1 MPPVRPSAT
10 TPWPDLGATDGA
22 GATGLYRVLDESGAV
37 VDAAAAAAVQVPAAV
52 AIWRTM
58 VRVRAIDT
66 RLLALQRQGRIGF
79 YGAATGQEAAV
90 VAPAQALEPRDW
102 IHPALREGG
111 MALHRGYPLDTYLA
125 QCFGTA
131 ADTST
136 RGRQM
141 PCHYGSR
148 AHNYVTL
155 SSVMTT
161 QLPQAVGTAHAMALR
176 HPGPDRPICFVA
188 MGDGATSEGDF
199 HVAMNFAG
207 VLRPGGLGLPLVFFC
222 QNNQW
227 AISTPVSD
235 QCAAVTLASKAASY
249 GLVGVRVDGNDA
261 LAVLRIM
268 NEAAAR
274 VRQGG
279 VPIFIEALTYRVG
292 PHSTSDDPSR
302 YRDEAVTETWRQ
314 RDPIARLQS
323 WLQESDH
330 LSQDEAAAWLARC
343 EAEVRESLER
353 IEGGEAPS
361 LDSLFDDVWAVVPP
375 HLERQRQQAHQSAR
389 NEDAVG

>member
-1 MPPVRPSAT
+1 MPPDATPPSSS
-10 TPWPDLGATDGA
+10 WPDLGAVDGVA
-22 GATGLYRVLDESGAV
+22 AAGLYRILDETGAV
-37 VDAAAAAAVQVPAAV
+37 VDPEGVAAVDVAAVV

-58 VRVRAIDT
+58 VRVRTIDA
-66 RLLALQRQGRIGF
+66 RMLALQRQGRIGF

-90 VAPAQALEPRDW
+90 VAPAEALQARDW

-125 QCFGTA
+125 QCFGND

-176 HPGPDRPICFVA
+176 HAGPDRPICFVA

-207 VLRPGGLGLPLVFFC
+207 VLRPGGNGLPLVFFC

-227 AISTPVSD
+227 AISTPVSN
-235 QCAAVTLASKAASY
+235 QCAAPSLASKAASY

-261 LAVLRIM
+261 LAVLRVM
-268 NEAAAR
+268 NDAAAR
-274 VRQGG
+274 VRVGG
-279 VPIFIEALTYRVG
+279 VPVFIETLTYRVG

-302 YRDEAVTETWRQ
+302 YRDEAVTDRWRQ
-314 RDPIARLQS
+314 RDPLLRLET
-323 WLQESDH
+323 WLHEAGH
-330 LSQDEAAAWLARC
+330 VGRDEMAAWQTRC
-343 EAEVRESLER
+343 EAEVRESLQRVER
-353 IEGGEAPS
+353 LGPPA
-361 LDSLFDDVWAVVPP
+361 LDSLFEDVWATVPP
-375 HLERQRQQAHQSAR
+375 HLELQRQHAHQSAR